1 MAQFGSADSALRML
15 YNLAQG
21 PLVWVAFIL
30 FVAGSVYQVT
40 RLLALTRKTEAH
52 RWGRTPDG
60 GPLSGTR
67 PADGLSRRWTARLR
81 LSIAGT
87 QPLTIGVTVIFHTLL
102 FLVPLFLLAH
112 NILVDEAWG
121 FSLFAVREKLSDYL
135 TLLFLAC
142 ALFFLLRRMLLARVR
157 ALSSFQ
163 DYYIL
168 FLAAAPFASGFL
180 AYHQIFDYRMVI
192 TLHMLLGELMLAS
205 IPFTKI
211 AHMFLFFVLR
221 YLVAH
226 EYSLGSGRRVW
237 R

>member
-1 MAQFGSADSALRML
+1 ML
-15 YNLAQG
+15 YDLAQG
-21 PLVWVAFIL
+21 PLVWVAGVL
-30 FVAGSVYQVT
+30 FLAGSIYQVVS
-40 RLLALTRKTEAH
+40 LLALTRKAEAAP
-52 RWGRTPDG
+52 WGRGPDFSSVSV
-60 GPLSGTR
+60 PEKR
-67 PADGLSRRWTARLR
+67 RGLLGRWVSRLR

-87 QPLTIGVTVIFHTLL
+87 RPVTIGATVIFHTLL
-102 FLVPLFLLAH
+102 FLVPVFLLAH
-112 NILVDEAWG
+112 NILFNEAWG
-121 FSLFAVREKLSDYL
+121 FSLFAVRERLSDYL
-135 TLLFLAC
+135 TVLFLVC
-142 ALFFLLRRMLLARVR
+142 VLFFLIRRILVARVR
-157 ALSSFQ
+157 AISSFQ

-180 AYHQIFDYRMVI
+180 AYHQVFDYRVVI

-221 YLVAH
+221 FCMAQ